1 MESILGEMGW
11 SNVRASY
18 RLWYG
23 SQYSV
28 CPLKHMVMRAKAW
41 EAPTSADPGSN
52 RRHLLL
58 RLFLTPGCFADSLG
72 TLALFAARCS
82 E

>member
-1 MESILGEMGW
+1 MGSILKGLDW

-28 CPLKHMVMRAKAW
+28 CPLKHMVMRSTLW
-41 EAPTSADPGSN
+41 EAHLLVDPGPN
-52 RRHLLL
+52 RRNLLL
-58 RLFLTPGCFADSLG
+58 RLFLTPGMKPGYAPG
-72 TLALFAARCS
+72 NARGRS
-82 E
+82 VP